1 MRRIDEI
8 IVHCTAT
15 PEGMPM
21 TVKRIDEIHR
31 TEKKWACIGYHKVI
45 YLDGT
50 IHDGRPLEQV
60 GAHCLNHNAHS
71 IGVCYVGGCEKDGKT
86 VKDTR
91 TPEQKVALA
100 NILEELHKQFPNA
113 TLHGHREFSNKKCPS
128 FDVHE
133 YDYIFNNTMK

>member
-21 TVKRIDEIHR
+21 TVKRIDKIHR
-31 TEKKWACIGYHKVI
+31 DEKHWSGIGYHIVI

-50 IHDGRPLEQV
+50 IHNGRPLEQV

-71 IGVCYVGGCEKDGKT
+71 IGVCYVGGCKKDGKT
-86 VKDTR
+86 PKDTR

-100 NILEELHKQFPNA
+100 NILEKLHKMFPNA

-133 YDYIFNNTMK
+133 YDYIFKDK

>member
-21 TVKRIDEIHR
+21 TVKRIDKIHR
-31 TEKKWACIGYHKVI
+31 DEKHWSGIGYHIVI

-50 IHDGRPLEQV
+50 IHNGRPLEQV

-71 IGVCYVGGCEKDGKT
+71 IGVCYVGGCAKDAQT
-86 VKDTR
+86 PKDTR

-100 NILEELHKQFPNA
+100 NILEELHKMFPNA
-113 TLHGHREFSNKKCPS
+113 TLHGHREYANKKCPS

-133 YDYIFNNTMK
+133 YDYIFKDK

>member
-21 TVKRIDEIHR
+21 TVKRIDKIHR
-31 TEKKWACIGYHKVI
+31 DEKHWSGIGYHIVI

-50 IHDGRPLEQV
+50 IHNGRPLEQE

-71 IGVCYVGGCEKDGKT
+71 IGVCYVGGCAKDAQT
-86 VKDTR
+86 PKDTR

-100 NILEELHKQFPNA
+100 NILEKLHKMFPNA

-133 YDYIFNNTMK
+133 YDYIFKDK